1 MKTGTVKFF
10 NEEKRYGFITPDD
23 GSKDIFMHK
32 SGLKD
37 TVYEN
42 DKVEYEEEQ
51 GDKGINATNVRK
63 V

>member
-32 SGLKD
+32 SGLRD